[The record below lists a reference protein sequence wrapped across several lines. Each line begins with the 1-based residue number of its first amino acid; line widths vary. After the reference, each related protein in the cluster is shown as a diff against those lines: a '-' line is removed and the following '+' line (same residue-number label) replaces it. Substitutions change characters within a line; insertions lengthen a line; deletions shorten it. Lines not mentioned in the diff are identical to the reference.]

1 MLSPERHGGRR
12 VRDTRKNTSETV
24 MTIMAS
30 VSRVPGLPLGLG
42 PAGEVYS
49 YVVVDCVCVGR
60 G

>member
-1 MLSPERHGGRR
+1 MEAAGF
-12 VRDTRKNTSETV
+12 VIQEKNTSETV